1 MKYTLRQPKAFSEIG
16 KKPNQEDFLW
26 PLETEASALHRVFI
40 VCDGVGGRAKGE
52 VASQTVAITLGE
64 YLTQH
69 WPADGVVTKEIF
81 NKALAQAYKA
91 LDIADPTGD
100 ENNTMATTMTCVVL
114 HTNGVLLAHIG
125 DSRIYHIRPSLA
137 NPEEER
143 SGIIYQTEDHSLV
156 NDLLRIGEITEEE
169 AENFPHKNVIT
180 RAMQPHLERPYR
192 ADIINLTDVKGGDYL
207 FLCSDGV
214 LERLSNE
221 QLASILSTE
230 DIDDTDKLSA
240 IKDICDHHTR
250 DNYTC
255 FLVGIDEVEEGQTL
269 LPCPTEEEE
278 ELPDED
284 IEEVIEEEDDTAPS
298 DNVAEEGDED
308 KACATEN
315 EDNNEDV
322 EEEEEEE
329 EDDDDE
335 DTLLSRIRRSTRKAW
350 RRFRAF
356 VLKYWAI
363 GTARIKATKFYQ
375 RLMDTN
381 RWHWIAGT
389 IAFLTAY
396 DLLLFFFG
404 DTSYSII
411 YPTPKP
417 NDSIS
422 VQEQESLIEPEVE
435 EYEAPKP
442 ILKDD
447 KKKDA
452 DAEVVEQGGEVA
464 PIEEGASTPTSVN
477 AEPAAAPAPTTPSAP
492 EIQKPTIQAPP
503 PPANPAP

>member
-26 PLETEASALHRVFI
+26 PLETKASALHRVFI
-40 VCDGVGGRAKGE
+40 VCDGVGGREKGE
-52 VASQTVAITLGE
+52 VASQTVATTLGE

-69 WPADGVVTKEIF
+69 WPADGVVTKETF

-125 DSRIYHIRPSLA
+125 DSRIYHVRPSLA

-192 ADIINLTDVKGGDYL
+192 ADIINLTDVKAGDYL

-230 DIDDTDKLSA
+230 DIDDAEKLSA
-240 IKDICDHHTR
+240 IKAICDHHTR

-255 FLVGIDEVEEGQTL
+255 YLIGIDKVEEGQTL
-269 LPCPTEEEE
+269 LPCPTEEDE

-284 IEEVIEEEDDTAPS
+284 IEEFIEEEDDTTPP
-298 DNVAEEGDED
+298 DNASEEGDED
-308 KACATEN
+308 KTRAIEN
-315 EDNNEDV
+315 EDEN
-322 EEEEEEE
+322 EEEEE
-329 EDDDDE
+329 EDDDD
-335 DTLLSRIRRSTRKAW
+335 DSLMGRIRRSTRKAW
-350 RRFRAF
+350 RRFKAF
-356 VLKYWAI
+356 VLKYWGI
-363 GTARIKATKFYQ
+363 GTTRIKATKFYQ
-375 RLMDTN
+375 RIMDTN

-389 IAFLTAY
+389 IAFLTIY

-442 ILKDD
+442 TLKDD
-447 KKKDA
+447 KKKETDA
-452 DAEVVEQGGEVA
+452 NTDVQTEEIA
-464 PIEEGASTPTSVN
+464 PIDEGASTPTSVST
-477 AEPAAAPAPTTPSAP
+477 EPITAPDPVTHTAP
-492 EIQKPTIQAPP
+492 EIPKPTITPSS
-503 PPANPAP
+503 PANPAP

>member
-26 PLETEASALHRVFI
+26 PLETKASALHRVFI
-40 VCDGVGGRAKGE
+40 VCDGVGGREKGE
-52 VASQTVAITLGE
+52 VASQTVATTLGE

-69 WPADGVVTKEIF
+69 WPADGVVTKETF

-125 DSRIYHIRPSLA
+125 DSRIYHVRPSLA

-192 ADIINLTDVKGGDYL
+192 ADIINLTDVKAGDYL

-230 DIDDTDKLSA
+230 DIDDAEKLSA

-255 FLVGIDEVEEGQTL
+255 YLIGIDEVEEGQTL
-269 LPCPTEEEE
+269 LPCPTEEDE

-284 IEEVIEEEDDTAPS
+284 IEEFIEEEDDTTPS
-298 DNVAEEGDED
+298 DDASEEGDED
-308 KACATEN
+308 KTRAIEN
-315 EDNNEDV
+315 EDEN
-322 EEEEEEE
+322 EEEEEE
-329 EDDDDE
+329 EDDDDS
-335 DTLLSRIRRSTRKAW
+335 LMGRIRRSTRKAW
-350 RRFRAF
+350 RRFKAF
-356 VLKYWAI
+356 VLKYWGI

-375 RLMDTN
+375 RIMDTN

-389 IAFLTAY
+389 IAFLTIY

-442 ILKDD
+442 TLKDD
-447 KKKDA
+447 KKKDT
-452 DAEVVEQGGEVA
+452 DANTDVQTEEIA
-464 PIEEGASTPTSVN
+464 PIDEGASTPTSVST
-477 AEPAAAPAPTTPSAP
+477 EPITAPASTPTTT
-492 EIQKPTIQAPP
+492 EIPKPTITPT